1 MIYISLFLS
10 AFFAA
15 TIFPAQSELVLLY
28 LLQDRSNSV
37 IFLLLV
43 ATVGN
48 VLGAVVNYGLGYYVH
63 RFKDRRWF
71 PASPQQL
78 EKAQRAYARWG
89 RCHQGVWLFPAGK
102 PVGLGQ
108 LRQLLNRK
116 VGWVDRPD
124 LLRVAFLL
132 SNLSHLIHFREAVQD
147 LEEVVVAKDQLNQ
160 GPDP

>member
-1 MIYISLFLS
+1 VIYISLFLS

-37 IFLLLV
+37 VLLLLV

-78 EKAQRAYARWG
+78 EKAQRVYARWG
-89 RCHQGVWLFPAGK
+89 RYS
-102 PVGLGQ
+102 
-108 LRQLLNRK
+108 LLAS
-116 VGWVDRPD
+116 WVPIIGDP
-124 LLRVAFLL
+124 
-132 SNLSHLIHFREAVQD
+132 IT
-147 LEEVVVAKDQLNQ
+147 VVAGVLRDRFTVFLALVTVAKAGRYLVLAVLTL
-160 GPDP
+160 

>member
-1 MIYISLFLS
+1 VIFISLFLS

-37 IFLLLV
+37 VLLLLV

-63 RFKDRRWF
+63 RFNDRRWF

-89 RCHQGVWLFPAGK
+89 RYS
-102 PVGLGQ
+102 
-108 LRQLLNRK
+108 LLAS
-116 VGWVDRPD
+116 WVP
-124 LLRVAFLL
+124 
-132 SNLSHLIHFREAVQD
+132 LIGD
-147 LEEVVVAKDQLNQ
+147 PITVVAGVLRDRFTVFLALVTVAKAGRYLVLAVLTL
-160 GPDP
+160 

>member
-37 IFLLLV
+37 VVLLV
-43 ATVGN
+43 AATVGN

-89 RCHQGVWLFPAGK
+89 RYS
-102 PVGLGQ
+102 
-108 LRQLLNRK
+108 LLAS
-116 VGWVDRPD
+116 WVPIIGDP
-124 LLRVAFLL
+124 
-132 SNLSHLIHFREAVQD
+132 IT
-147 LEEVVVAKDQLNQ
+147 VVAGVLRDRFTVFLALVTVAKAGRYLVLAVLTL
-160 GPDP
+160 

>member
-37 IFLLLV
+37 VLLLLV

-89 RCHQGVWLFPAGK
+89 RYSLLASWVPIIGDPITVIAGV
-102 PVGLGQ
+102 
-108 LRQLLNRK
+108 LR
-116 VGWVDRPD
+116 DRFS
-124 LLRVAFLL
+124 VF
-132 SNLSHLIHFREAVQD
+132 
-147 LEEVVVAKDQLNQ
+147 VVLVTVAKAGRYLVLAVLTL
-160 GPDP
+160 

>member
-37 IFLLLV
+37 VLLLLV

-89 RCHQGVWLFPAGK
+89 RYSLWAS
-102 PVGLGQ
+102 
-108 LRQLLNRK
+108 
-116 VGWVDRPD
+116 WVPIIGDP
-124 LLRVAFLL
+124 
-132 SNLSHLIHFREAVQD
+132 IT
-147 LEEVVVAKDQLNQ
+147 VVAGVLRDRFIVFLALVIVAKAGRYLVLAALTL
-160 GPDP
+160 

>member
-37 IFLLLV
+37 VLLLLV

-89 RCHQGVWLFPAGK
+89 RYS
-102 PVGLGQ
+102 
-108 LRQLLNRK
+108 LLAS
-116 VGWVDRPD
+116 WVPIIGDP
-124 LLRVAFLL
+124 
-132 SNLSHLIHFREAVQD
+132 IT
-147 LEEVVVAKDQLNQ
+147 VVAGVLRDRFTVFLALVTVAKAGRYLVL
-160 GPDP
+160 GALTL

>member
-37 IFLLLV
+37 VLLLLV

-78 EKAQRAYARWG
+78 EKAQRVYARWG
-89 RCHQGVWLFPAGK
+89 RYS
-102 PVGLGQ
+102 
-108 LRQLLNRK
+108 LLAS
-116 VGWVDRPD
+116 WVPIIGDP
-124 LLRVAFLL
+124 
-132 SNLSHLIHFREAVQD
+132 IT
-147 LEEVVVAKDQLNQ
+147 VVAGVLRDRFTVFLALVTVAKAGRYLVL
-160 GPDP
+160 GALTL

>member
-1 MIYISLFLS
+1 VIYISLFLS

-37 IFLLLV
+37 VLLLLA

-71 PASPQQL
+71 PASQQQL

-89 RCHQGVWLFPAGK
+89 RYSLLASWVPIIGDPITVIAGV
-102 PVGLGQ
+102 
-108 LRQLLNRK
+108 LR
-116 VGWVDRPD
+116 DRFS
-124 LLRVAFLL
+124 VF
-132 SNLSHLIHFREAVQD
+132 
-147 LEEVVVAKDQLNQ
+147 VVLVTVAKAGRYLVLAALTL
-160 GPDP
+160 

>member
-37 IFLLLV
+37 VLLLV
-43 ATVGN
+43 AATVGN
-48 VLGAVVNYGLGYYVH
+48 VLGAVMNYGLGYYVH

-89 RCHQGVWLFPAGK
+89 RYS
-102 PVGLGQ
+102 
-108 LRQLLNRK
+108 LLAS
-116 VGWVDRPD
+116 WVPIIGDP
-124 LLRVAFLL
+124 
-132 SNLSHLIHFREAVQD
+132 IT
-147 LEEVVVAKDQLNQ
+147 VVAGVLRDRFTVFLALVTVAKAGRYLVLAVLTL
-160 GPDP
+160 

>member
-37 IFLLLV
+37 VVLLV
-43 ATVGN
+43 AATVGN

-78 EKAQRAYARWG
+78 EKAQRVYARWG
-89 RCHQGVWLFPAGK
+89 RYS
-102 PVGLGQ
+102 
-108 LRQLLNRK
+108 LLAS
-116 VGWVDRPD
+116 WVPIIGDP
-124 LLRVAFLL
+124 
-132 SNLSHLIHFREAVQD
+132 IT
-147 LEEVVVAKDQLNQ
+147 VVAGVLRDRFTVFLALVTVAKAGRYLVLAVLTL
-160 GPDP
+160 

>member
-89 RCHQGVWLFPAGK
+89 RYS
-102 PVGLGQ
+102 
-108 LRQLLNRK
+108 LLAS
-116 VGWVDRPD
+116 WVPIIGDP
-124 LLRVAFLL
+124 
-132 SNLSHLIHFREAVQD
+132 IT
-147 LEEVVVAKDQLNQ
+147 VVAGVLRDRFTVFLALVTVAKAGRYLVLAVLTL
-160 GPDP
+160 

>member
-1 MIYISLFLS
+1 VIYISLFLS

-37 IFLLLV
+37 VLLLV
-43 ATVGN
+43 AATVGN
-48 VLGAVVNYGLGYYVH
+48 VLGAVMNYGLGYYVH

-89 RCHQGVWLFPAGK
+89 RYS
-102 PVGLGQ
+102 
-108 LRQLLNRK
+108 LLAS
-116 VGWVDRPD
+116 WVPIIGDP
-124 LLRVAFLL
+124 
-132 SNLSHLIHFREAVQD
+132 IT
-147 LEEVVVAKDQLNQ
+147 VVAGVLRDRFTVFLALVTVAKAGRYLVLAVLTL
-160 GPDP
+160 

>member
-37 IFLLLV
+37 VLLLV
-43 ATVGN
+43 AATVGN

-89 RCHQGVWLFPAGK
+89 RYS
-102 PVGLGQ
+102 
-108 LRQLLNRK
+108 LLAS
-116 VGWVDRPD
+116 WVPIIGDP
-124 LLRVAFLL
+124 
-132 SNLSHLIHFREAVQD
+132 IT
-147 LEEVVVAKDQLNQ
+147 VVAGVLRDRFTVFLALVTVAKAGRYLVLAVLTL
-160 GPDP
+160 

>member
-37 IFLLLV
+37 VLLLLV

-78 EKAQRAYARWG
+78 EKAQRVYARWG
-89 RCHQGVWLFPAGK
+89 RYS
-102 PVGLGQ
+102 
-108 LRQLLNRK
+108 LLAS
-116 VGWVDRPD
+116 WVPIIGDP
-124 LLRVAFLL
+124 
-132 SNLSHLIHFREAVQD
+132 IT
-147 LEEVVVAKDQLNQ
+147 VVAGVLRDRFTVFLALVTVAKAGLYLVL
-160 GPDP
+160 GAITL

>member
-89 RCHQGVWLFPAGK
+89 RYS
-102 PVGLGQ
+102 
-108 LRQLLNRK
+108 LLAS
-116 VGWVDRPD
+116 WVPIIGDP
-124 LLRVAFLL
+124 
-132 SNLSHLIHFREAVQD
+132 IT
-147 LEEVVVAKDQLNQ
+147 VVAGVLRDRFTVFLALVTVAKAGRYLVLAALTL
-160 GPDP
+160 

>member
-37 IFLLLV
+37 FLLLLV

-89 RCHQGVWLFPAGK
+89 RYS
-102 PVGLGQ
+102 
-108 LRQLLNRK
+108 LLAS
-116 VGWVDRPD
+116 WVPIIGDP
-124 LLRVAFLL
+124 
-132 SNLSHLIHFREAVQD
+132 IT
-147 LEEVVVAKDQLNQ
+147 VVAGVLRDRFTVFLALVIVAKAGRYLVLAALTL
-160 GPDP
+160 

>member
-37 IFLLLV
+37 VLLLLA

-89 RCHQGVWLFPAGK
+89 RYS
-102 PVGLGQ
+102 
-108 LRQLLNRK
+108 LLAS
-116 VGWVDRPD
+116 WVPIIGDP
-124 LLRVAFLL
+124 
-132 SNLSHLIHFREAVQD
+132 IT
-147 LEEVVVAKDQLNQ
+147 VVAGVLRDRFTVFLDLVTVAKAGRYLVLAALTL
-160 GPDP
+160 

>member
-37 IFLLLV
+37 VLLLLV

-48 VLGAVVNYGLGYYVH
+48 VLGAVMNYGLGYYVH

-71 PASPQQL
+71 PASLQQL

-89 RCHQGVWLFPAGK
+89 RYS
-102 PVGLGQ
+102 
-108 LRQLLNRK
+108 LLAS
-116 VGWVDRPD
+116 WVPIIGDP
-124 LLRVAFLL
+124 
-132 SNLSHLIHFREAVQD
+132 IT
-147 LEEVVVAKDQLNQ
+147 VVAGVLRDRFTVFLALVTVAKAGRYLVLAALTL
-160 GPDP
+160 

>member
-89 RCHQGVWLFPAGK
+89 RYS
-102 PVGLGQ
+102 
-108 LRQLLNRK
+108 LLAS
-116 VGWVDRPD
+116 WVPFIGDP
-124 LLRVAFLL
+124 
-132 SNLSHLIHFREAVQD
+132 IT
-147 LEEVVVAKDQLNQ
+147 VVAGVLRDRFTVFLALVTVAKAGRYLVLAVLTL
-160 GPDP
+160 

>member
-89 RCHQGVWLFPAGK
+89 RYS
-102 PVGLGQ
+102 
-108 LRQLLNRK
+108 LLAS
-116 VGWVDRPD
+116 WVPFIGDP
-124 LLRVAFLL
+124 
-132 SNLSHLIHFREAVQD
+132 IT
-147 LEEVVVAKDQLNQ
+147 VVAGVLRDRFTVFLALVTVAKAGRYLFLAALTL
-160 GPDP
+160 

>member
-28 LLQDRSNSV
+28 LLQDRSTSV
-37 IFLLLV
+37 VLLLLA

-48 VLGAVVNYGLGYYVH
+48 VLGAVVTYGLGYYVH

-71 PASPQQL
+71 PASQQQL

-89 RCHQGVWLFPAGK
+89 RYS
-102 PVGLGQ
+102 
-108 LRQLLNRK
+108 LLAS
-116 VGWVDRPD
+116 WVPFIGDP
-124 LLRVAFLL
+124 
-132 SNLSHLIHFREAVQD
+132 IT
-147 LEEVVVAKDQLNQ
+147 VVAGVLRDRFTVFLALVTVAKAGRYLVLAALTL
-160 GPDP
+160 

>member
-37 IFLLLV
+37 VLLLLV

-89 RCHQGVWLFPAGK
+89 RYS
-102 PVGLGQ
+102 
-108 LRQLLNRK
+108 LLAS
-116 VGWVDRPD
+116 WVPIIGDP
-124 LLRVAFLL
+124 
-132 SNLSHLIHFREAVQD
+132 IT
-147 LEEVVVAKDQLNQ
+147 VVAGVLRDRFTVFLALVIVAKAGRYLVLAALTL
-160 GPDP
+160 

>member
-89 RCHQGVWLFPAGK
+89 RYS
-102 PVGLGQ
+102 
-108 LRQLLNRK
+108 LLAS
-116 VGWVDRPD
+116 WVPFIGDP
-124 LLRVAFLL
+124 
-132 SNLSHLIHFREAVQD
+132 IT
-147 LEEVVVAKDQLNQ
+147 VVAGVLRDRFTVFLALVTVAKAGRYLVL
-160 GPDP
+160 GALTL